1 MGPIRSFYNEKSSS
15 MRGCFF
21 ACSKTAQKHGWYLC
35 QSVLRASQNQ
45 AAALSRRKIPR
56 QPCSCRPGMRAHAAR
71 DGIRAFA
78 MGYHIFYESAESV
91 SHPRRRGR
99 RREKAGACM
108 QGFLISFCQSCIPAG
123 IIAIYMTE
131 GNRIL
136 PWSFLIC
143 LSIHLYCI
151 STPFSQPSLKILL

>member
-1 MGPIRSFYNEKSSS
+1 MKKSSS

-21 ACSKTAQKHGWYLC
+21 HAVKRQHKKHGWYPS

-45 AAALSRRKIPR
+45 AAALNRMKILR

-91 SHPRRRGR
+91 SLPRRRGAGGEN
-99 RREKAGACM
+99 REPVYRD
-108 QGFLISFCQSCIPAG
+108 S
-123 IIAIYMTE
+123 
-131 GNRIL
+131 
-136 PWSFLIC
+136 
-143 LSIHLYCI
+143 
-151 STPFSQPSLKILL
+151 